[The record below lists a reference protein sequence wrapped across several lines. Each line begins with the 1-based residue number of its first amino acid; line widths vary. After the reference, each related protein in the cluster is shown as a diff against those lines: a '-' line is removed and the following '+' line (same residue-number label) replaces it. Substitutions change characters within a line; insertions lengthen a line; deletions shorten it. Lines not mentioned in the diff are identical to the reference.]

1 MSGEAARGDD
11 PFAGYTPV
19 RPAVPVVDS
28 EIPDFPPDRRYR
40 SRKRK
45 ESGDLVRT
53 AGLVLLGIVSLAL
66 IGVIA
71 AVAGGFFHE
80 RSVGEMVP
88 ELADYSNC
96 AKPLTDMGRAMRAKI
111 GALPVARAIP
121 WGRKREQE
129 SGCVSSLS
137 AATSNVLLQASRM
150 KTAQRVADGDAF
162 AFDDPG
168 EGNSVA
174 AAQGPETSRPGKRA
188 VDPDL
193 KRFKTGDRKGRS
205 LR

>member
-1 MSGEAARGDD
+1 MSGRTIRDDD

-19 RPAVPVVDS
+19 KPAVPVVDV
-28 EIPDFPPDRRYR
+28 EVPDLPQDGRYR

-53 AGLVLLGIVSLAL
+53 VKLVLLGIVSLAL

-71 AVAGGFFHE
+71 VVAGGFFHG

-88 ELADYSNC
+88 EFADYSDRL
-96 AKPLTDMGRAMRAKI
+96 KPLTDMGRSIRAKI
-111 GALPVARAIP
+111 GNLPVVGTIP
-121 WGRKREQE
+121 CGREREQE
-129 SGCVSSLS
+129 SGCVSSIP
-137 AATSNVLLQASRM
+137 AATSNVFLQASRM
-150 KTAQRVADGDAF
+150 KAAQKVADGDAF
-162 AFDDPG
+162 AFDSPE
-168 EGNSVA
+168 EGSPTAPV
-174 AAQGPETSRPGKRA
+174 QEPETS
-188 VDPDL
+188 L